1 MIPPFNEHGY
11 LPPGVHK
18 ASLEEIAERFSQ
30 QSKIRRDQMESLRW
44 LMNIVKTMHVQRL
57 VLNGSFV
64 TAEAEPNDVDCVLLL
79 DPDCPRDYSAE
90 EDLLD
95 GLPFLEIELVDR
107 IDFDRLV
114 ESFFATDRRHT
125 PKGMI
130 EVLL

>member
-18 ASLEEIAERFSQ
+18 ATIEEVAERFGWQSQ
-30 QSKIRRDQMESLRW
+30 IRRDQMESLRW
-44 LMNIVKTMHVQRL
+44 LMSALKQLHVQRL

-64 TAEAEPNDVDCVLLL
+64 TAEPNPNDVDCVLLL
-79 DPDCPRDYSAE
+79 DPDHPRDYTAE
-90 EDLLD
+90 EDLSEE
-95 GLPFLEIELVDR
+95 LPFLEIELADPVD
-107 IDFDRLV
+107 FERLV
-114 ESFFATDRRHT
+114 GKFFATDRHFN